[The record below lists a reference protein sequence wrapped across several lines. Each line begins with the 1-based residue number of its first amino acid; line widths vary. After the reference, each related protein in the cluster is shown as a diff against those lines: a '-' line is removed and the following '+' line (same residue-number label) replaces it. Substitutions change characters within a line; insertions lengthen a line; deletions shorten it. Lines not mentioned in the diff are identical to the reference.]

1 MPRITRSRAIARL
14 IAKWLD
20 HRLHRPENVKALP
33 LSKWL
38 TDENIAATAAL
49 DRCTVFDEEI
59 EDRHRRHM
67 LLRAWMADK
76 PQGRCNEARRT
87 GRRSQ
92 WLSAGL
98 YKKPVRQPFLKSQ

>member
-20 HRLHRPENVKALP
+20 HRLHQPGSIETPP

-49 DRCTVFDEEI
+49 DVCAVFD
-59 EDRHRRHM
+59 D
-67 LLRAWMADK
+67 
-76 PQGRCNEARRT
+76 
-87 GRRSQ
+87 
-92 WLSAGL
+92 
-98 YKKPVRQPFLKSQ
+98 